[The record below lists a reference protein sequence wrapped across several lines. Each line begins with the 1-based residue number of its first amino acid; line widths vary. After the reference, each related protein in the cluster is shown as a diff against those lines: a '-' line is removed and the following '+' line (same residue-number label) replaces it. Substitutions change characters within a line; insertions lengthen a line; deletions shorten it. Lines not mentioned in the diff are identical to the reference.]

1 MRSAGCIINDL
12 WDRNIDI
19 QIERT
24 QTRPIASGEI
34 SVLKA
39 LISLAIL
46 LFFGFLILI
55 QFNLESIIL
64 DNTF

>member
-55 QFNLESIIL
+55 
-64 DNTF
+64 